1 MAERPDAPNAGRDA
15 AGVGVLAP
23 LAPPQP
29 ATRAPASSTGPSV
42 RSQLLRLAAL
52 QKMLLNDVSL
62 DHGAGATG
70 SGQAWVPTAS

>member
-1 MAERPDAPNAGRDA
+1 MAERPAAPNAGRDA

-23 LAPPQP
+23 LQP

-42 RSQLLRLAAL
+42 RSQVLRPAAL
-52 QKMLLNDVSL
+52 QKTLLNDVSL
-62 DHGAGATG
+62 DHGAGVAG